1 MINEISSWVWLSL
14 VSILCW
20 FLEQSA
26 IILVYLKFWSC
37 KVYQIFL
44 GTTRLQDLSLTARI
58 TLIAIMVWKLQKSQD
73 DTDVLSRIW
82 TSFGCLLFWTNI
94 TIEFGKVFYR
104 KVVANS
110 LSFLTVKAITILD
123 QQNKSYVHFTALVIF
138 ISRGKS
144 GYLFLPCT

>member
-1 MINEISSWVWLSL
+1 M
-14 VSILCW
+14 
-20 FLEQSA
+20 
-26 IILVYLKFWSC
+26 LVYLKVRSC

-82 TSFGCLLFWTNI
+82 TSFGCLLFKTNV

-104 KVVANS
+104 QVVDN
-110 LSFLTVKAITILD
+110 LLRFPIV
-123 QQNKSYVHFTALVIF
+123 
-138 ISRGKS
+138 
-144 GYLFLPCT
+144 